1 MEVQNCW
8 RPNIAYLTV
17 YGRNSLFHCD
27 AKRENRCQMYKY
39 CSRYFY
45 DAVFLYIGKVK
56 YFVSTGVDEVKF
68 QMSETEETWLVCSFL
83 VKGKV
88 AEFRR

>member
-1 MEVQNCW
+1 M
-8 RPNIAYLTV
+8 
-17 YGRNSLFHCD
+17 F
-27 AKRENRCQMYKY
+27 KY

-56 YFVSTGVDEVKF
+56 YFVSTLVDEVKI